1 MRNPIEAI
9 KNFFSK
15 GATMNTE
22 KVDWFRDE
30 IKKTRY
36 RDRISRVEDID
47 DYLRRNHKVLQIPSF
62 QYKEHT
68 FEPTRLVL
76 QTLRSIIK
84 FHSSY
89 ICGSPVSITGDKEFV
104 SLLNTIYKRGGY
116 AKTD

>member
-1 MRNPIEAI
+1 
-9 KNFFSK
+9 
-15 GATMNTE
+15 MNTE
-22 KVDWFRDE
+22 KVDWFKEE
-30 IKKTRY
+30 IKKARY

-62 QYKEHT
+62 EYKEHT

-89 ICGSPVSITGDKEFV
+89 ICGY
-104 SLLNTIYKRGGY
+104 NRR
-116 AKTD
+116 

>member
-104 SLLNTIYKRGGY
+104 SLLNTIYKRGN
-116 AKTD
+116 